1 MALVL
6 DGGGTITGL
15 TVGGLTDATIQQA
28 DLAPNVAG
36 NGPAFSAY
44 QSTAQSALSAAAYTK
59 LLFQT
64 KEFDTNSR
72 FNNTGST
79 VNGIPAYAFMPDVA
93 GYYQVNTAVQH
104 NTSFETLVVIYK
116 NGSQHRFGIDV
127 NSSWSS
133 VASALVYL
141 NGTTDYIEVYAYFA
155 SSVAPNIGPQ
165 NTYFQAAMV
174 RAA

>member
-15 TVGGLTDATIQQA
+15 VVGGLADATIQQA

-44 QSTAQSALSAAAYTK
+44 QSTAQSALGAAAYTK

-64 KEFDTNSR
+64 KEFDTSSR

-93 GYYQVNTAVQH
+93 GYYQVNAVVTH
-104 NTSFETLVVIYK
+104 GTSFETFAVIYK
-116 NGSQHRFGIDV
+116 NGSQFKFGLDV
-127 NSSWSS
+127 GSSWSS
-133 VASALVYL
+133 SVSCLVYC